1 MTKIVVLVQ
10 PKDAQEQIKGLSP
23 SERLALRRALRPLE
37 ELAGGREIAVLASS
51 DSEFCYARL
60 VAGHFFT
67 NVTVCDGLQRNS
79 EEEVGD
85 DSVKFVDNYADP
97 KFGLIFVVV
106 ERTIAER
113 LAGLIAKRTGRE
125 KRSIHEGNHIK
136 MYLV

>member
-10 PKDAQEQIKGLSP
+10 PEGAPEQIKRLSP
-23 SERLALRRALRPLE
+23 SQRLSLRRALRPLE

-51 DSEFCYARL
+51 DSEYCYARL

-67 NVTVCDGLQRNS
+67 SVSVCDGLRRGS
-79 EEEVGD
+79 EELED
-85 DSVKFVDNYADP
+85 DSVKFIDDYTDP